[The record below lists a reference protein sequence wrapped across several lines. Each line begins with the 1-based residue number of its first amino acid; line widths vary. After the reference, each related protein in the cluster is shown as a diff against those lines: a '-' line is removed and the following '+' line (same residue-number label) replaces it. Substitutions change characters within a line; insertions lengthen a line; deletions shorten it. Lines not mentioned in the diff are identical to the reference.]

1 MFATLIRLIT
11 GVHAR
16 WVGIDPVET
25 DGRVPQRVYFA
36 NHASNLDAPVIWSS
50 LPRPLRKKTRPI
62 AAADYWSSGIRRFVA
77 IRILNAVLIERKKV
91 TRSSNPLVPM
101 EAALDAGDSLIIFPE
116 GTRLAEEDSE
126 PGDFKPGLFHLAKKY
141 PNVQFVP
148 VYLENLSRILPK
160 GEIILVPLLA
170 AARFGAPIVLGED
183 EDKHAFLDRARAS
196 LIALGDGAHGGSA

>member
-16 WVGIDPVET
+16 WVGIDPVDA

-62 AAADYWSSGIRRFVA
+62 AAADYWSRGLRHVFAVRV
-77 IRILNAVLIERKKV
+77 LNAVLIERKKV
-91 TRSSNPLVPM
+91 TKSNHPLIPM

-116 GTRLAEEDSE
+116 GTRLADEDAE

-160 GEIILVPLLA
+160 GEFILVPLLA
-170 AARFGAPIVLGED
+170 AAHFGPAIGLAGD
-183 EDKHAFLDRARAS
+183 EDKHTFLARARDA
-196 LIALGDGAHGGSA
+196 LISLGDGAGDKV

>member
-1 MFATLIRLIT
+1 MFATAIRLIT

-16 WVGIDPVET
+16 WVGIDPVDA
-25 DGRVPQRVYFA
+25 DGHLPQRVYFA

-62 AAADYWSSGIRRFVA
+62 AAADYWSTGIKRVIA

-91 TRSSNPLVPM
+91 TKSNHPLIPM
-101 EAALDAGDSLIIFPE
+101 QAALDAGDSLIIFPE
-116 GTRLAEEDSE
+116 GTRLADEDAE
-126 PGDFKPGLFHLAKKY
+126 PGDFKPGLFHLARKY

-160 GEIILVPLLA
+160 GEFILVPLLA
-170 AARFGAPIVLGED
+170 AAHFGPAIFLRGD
-183 EDKHAFLDRARAS
+183 EDKNAFLARARDA
-196 LIALGDGAHGGSA
+196 LIALGDTTGETV